1 MFFSISHVKNLYEP
15 TSRLIM
21 SIEVI
26 SILVLFLSFFILL
39 LLKVPVAYSIG
50 ISTTISLLLNIDRLP
65 GLTTIA
71 QRMTTGIDSFAL
83 LAIPFFV
90 LAGEI
95 MKRGGIANRLINF
108 AKSLVS
114 SLPGGLAYVNILAS
128 MLFGAISGSALAATS
143 AIGSIM
149 TDRMEEEGLPRAFSA
164 SVNITSSTTGLLIPP
179 SNILIVFALAS
190 GGSAS
195 VAALFIA
202 GYLPGILLGLALMG
216 YVAFVA
222 VKRDFVKGT
231 RASFKEVWGYFSK
244 AFFSLLLLV
253 VVVGGIV
260 AGIFTATEASVIAV
274 LYAAVLALIY
284 GDVSTKGF
292 PDILLTSAKTTAV
305 VMFLIC
311 TSMAM
316 SWLFSFES
324 IPELMSN
331 FLLSQFSNKFAI
343 FLVINIVLLLVG
355 TFMDMTPAVLIFTPI
370 FLPVVV
376 ALGMEPVHFGIVMVL
391 NLCIGLCTPPVG
403 TILFVGSG
411 IANIS
416 VTQVIKPLIP
426 FLIIMVIVLLLVTYI
441 PEISMI
447 LPRLFHL

>member
-1 MFFSISHVKNLYEP
+1 
-15 TSRLIM
+15 M
-21 SIEVI
+21 SIEII
-26 SILVLFLSFFILL
+26 SIIVLFVSFFVFLM
-39 LLKVPVAYSIG
+39 LKVPVAYSIG
-50 ISTTISLLLNIDRLP
+50 ISTTISLLLNIDNLP
-65 GLTTIA
+65 GITTIA

-108 AKSLVS
+108 AKSMVA
-114 SLPGGLAYVNILAS
+114 SLPGGLAYVNVLGS
-128 MLFGAISGSALAATS
+128 MLFGAISGSAIAATS

-149 TDRMEEEGLPRAFSA
+149 TDRMEEEGYPREFSA

-179 SNILIVFALAS
+179 SNILIVYALAS
-190 GGSAS
+190 GGTAS

-202 GYLPGILLGLALMG
+202 GYFPGILLGVAIMA
-216 YVAFVA
+216 YIAFVA
-222 VKRDFVKGT
+222 ITRKLAKGSRVPLSLIWT
-231 RASFKEVWGYFSK
+231 YFRK

-253 VVVGGIV
+253 IVVGGIV
-260 AGIFTATEASVIAV
+260 AGIFTATEASAIAV
-274 LYAAVLALIY
+274 LYAAILALIY
-284 GDVSTKGF
+284 GNISVKDF
-292 PDILLTSAKTTAV
+292 PSILLTSAKTTAV

-316 SWLFSFES
+316 SWLFSFEG
-324 IPELMSN
+324 IPELISG
-331 FLLSQFSNKFAI
+331 FLLEQFSNKIVI
-343 FLVINIVLLLVG
+343 FLVINLVLLIIG

-376 ALGMEPVHFGIVMVL
+376 ALGMDPVHFGIVLVL

-411 IANIS
+411 IANVS
-416 VTQVIKPLIP
+416 VSQVIRPLIP
-426 FLIIMVIVLLLVTYI
+426 FLVIMVAVLLLITYI
-441 PEISMI
+441 PAISMY
-447 LPRLFHL
+447 LPGLFEL

>member
-1 MFFSISHVKNLYEP
+1 
-15 TSRLIM
+15 M

-26 SILVLFLSFFILL
+26 SILVLFVSFFALL
-39 LLKVPVAYSIG
+39 ILKVPVAYSIG
-50 ISTTISLLLNIDRLP
+50 ISTTLSLLLNIDKMP
-65 GLTTIA
+65 GITTIA
-71 QRMTTGIDSFAL
+71 QRMITGLDSFAL

-108 AKSLVS
+108 AKSLVA
-114 SLPGGLAYVNILAS
+114 SLPGGLAYVNVLAA
-128 MLFGAISGSALAATS
+128 MLFGAISGSAVAAAS

-149 TDRMEEEGLPRAFSA
+149 TDRMEDEGYPREFSA

-179 SNILIVFALAS
+179 SNILIVYALAS
-190 GGSAS
+190 GGAAS

-202 GYLPGILLGLALMG
+202 GYLPGILLGLGLIG

-222 VKRDFVKGT
+222 VTKGFAKGKRAPISEIWT
-231 RASFKEVWGYFSK
+231 YFRK

-260 AGIFTATEASVIAV
+260 KGIFTATEASAIAV
-274 LYAAVLALIY
+274 LYAAILALIY
-284 GDVSTKGF
+284 GDIKTKDF
-292 PDILLTSAKTTAV
+292 ASILLTSAKTTSV
-305 VMFLIC
+305 VLFLIC

-324 IPELMSN
+324 IPELMSK
-331 FLLSQFSNKFAI
+331 FLLGNFNNPIII
-343 FLVINIVLLLVG
+343 FLIINIILLVVG

-370 FLPVVV
+370 FLPIVTS
-376 ALGMEPVHFGIVMVL
+376 LGMDPVHFGIIMVL

-411 IANIS
+411 IANVS
-416 VTQVIKPLIP
+416 VSKVIKPLLP
-426 FLIIMVIVLLLVTYI
+426 FLAIMVLVLLMVIFI
-441 PEISMI
+441 PEISMF
-447 LPRLFHL
+447 LPAMFGL

>member
-1 MFFSISHVKNLYEP
+1 
-15 TSRLIM
+15 M
-21 SIEVI
+21 SIEVL
-26 SILVLFLSFFILL
+26 SILVLFVSFFALL
-39 LLKVPVAYSIG
+39 MLKVPVAYSIG
-50 ISTTISLLLNIDRLP
+50 ISTTLSLLLNIDRLP

-108 AKSLVS
+108 AKSLVA
-114 SLPGGLAYVNILAS
+114 SLPGGLAYVNVLAS
-128 MLFGAISGSALAATS
+128 MLFGAISGSAIAATS

-149 TDRMEEEGLPRAFSA
+149 TDRMEEEGYPREFSA

-179 SNILIVFALAS
+179 SNILIVYALAS
-190 GGSAS
+190 GGTAS

-202 GYLPGILLGLALMG
+202 GYLPGILLGVALMG
-216 YVAFVA
+216 YIAYVAI
-222 VKRDFVKGT
+222 KRKFKKGE
-231 RASFKEVWGYFSK
+231 RAPLSQIWSHFRK
-244 AFFSLLLLV
+244 AFFSLLLLFI
-253 VVVGGIV
+253 VVGGIV
-260 AGIFTATEASVIAV
+260 AGIFTATEASAIAV
-274 LYAAVLALIY
+274 LYAAILALIY
-284 GDVSTKGF
+284 GDMKAKDF
-292 PDILLTSAKTTAV
+292 PDILLTSARTTAV

-324 IPELMSN
+324 IPELMSG
-331 FLLSQFSNKFAI
+331 FLLEQFSNKFVI
-343 FLVINIVLLLVG
+343 FLVINITLLIIG

-376 ALGMEPVHFGIVMVL
+376 ALGMDPVHFGIVLVL

-411 IANIS
+411 IAKVS
-416 VTQVIKPLIP
+416 VTQVIKPLLP
-426 FLIIMVIVLLLVTYI
+426 FLAIMISVLMLISYI
-441 PEISMI
+441 PEISMF
-447 LPRLFHL
+447 LPRLFGL

>member
-1 MFFSISHVKNLYEP
+1 
-15 TSRLIM
+15 M

-26 SILVLFLSFFILL
+26 SILVLFISFFILL
-39 LLKVPVAYSIG
+39 MLKVPVAYSIG
-50 ISTTISLLLNIDRLP
+50 ISTTISLLLNIDNLP
-65 GLTTIA
+65 GITTIA
-71 QRMTTGIDSFAL
+71 QRMITGLDSFAL

-108 AKSLVS
+108 AKSLVA
-114 SLPGGLAYVNILAS
+114 SLPGGLAYVNVLAA
-128 MLFGAISGSALAATS
+128 MLFGAISGSAVAAAS

-149 TDRMEEEGLPRAFSA
+149 TDRMEKEGYPREFSA

-179 SNILIVFALAS
+179 SNVLIVYALAS
-190 GGSAS
+190 GGAAS

-202 GYLPGILLGLALMG
+202 GYIPGILLGLGLIG
-216 YVAFVA
+216 YIVFVA
-222 VKRDFVKGT
+222 LTKGFSKGE
-231 RASFKEVWGYFSK
+231 RAPISEIWTHFRK

-253 VVVGGIV
+253 IVVGGIV
-260 AGIFTATEASVIAV
+260 AGIFTATEASAIAV

-284 GDVSTKGF
+284 GDVSTKDF
-292 PDILLTSAKTTAV
+292 PSILLTSAKTTAV

-324 IPELMSN
+324 IPELMSG
-331 FLLSQFSNKFAI
+331 FLLEKFSNPIVI
-343 FLVINIVLLLVG
+343 FLIINIILLIVG
-355 TFMDMTPAVLIFTPI
+355 TFMDMTPAILIFTPI
-370 FLPVVV
+370 FLPVVTE
-376 ALGMEPVHFGIVMVL
+376 LGMHPVHFGIVMVL

-411 IANIS
+411 IANVS
-416 VTQVIKPLIP
+416 VSKVIKPLLP
-426 FLIIMVIVLLLVTYI
+426 FLVIMVIVLLLVVYI
-441 PEISMI
+441 PAISMV
-447 LPRLFHL
+447 LPKLFGL

>member
-1 MFFSISHVKNLYEP
+1 
-15 TSRLIM
+15 M

-26 SILVLFLSFFILL
+26 SIIILFASFFTLL
-39 LLKVPVAYSIG
+39 MLKVPVAYSIG
-50 ISTTISLLLNIDRLP
+50 ISTTISLLINIDNLP
-65 GLTTIA
+65 GITTIA

-83 LAIPFFV
+83 LAIPFFI

-108 AKSLVS
+108 AKSLVA
-114 SLPGGLAYVNILAS
+114 SLPGGLAYVNVLAS
-128 MLFGAISGSALAATS
+128 MLFGAISGSAIAATS

-149 TDRMEEEGLPRAFSA
+149 TDRMEEEGYPREFSA

-179 SNILIVFALAS
+179 SNILIVYALAS
-190 GGSAS
+190 GGTAS

-202 GYLPGILLGLALMG
+202 GYLPGILLGVAIMA
-216 YVAFVA
+216 YIAFVA
-222 VKRDFVKGT
+222 ITQKFAKGS
-231 RASFKEVWGYFSK
+231 RAPISLIWKYFRK

-253 VVVGGIV
+253 IVVGGIV
-260 AGIFTATEASVIAV
+260 AGIFTATEASAIAV
-274 LYAAVLALIY
+274 LYAGILALIY
-284 GDVSTKGF
+284 GDISIKDF
-292 PDILLTSAKTTAV
+292 PEILLTSAKTTAV

-316 SWLFSFES
+316 SWLFSFEG
-324 IPELMSN
+324 IPELISS
-331 FLLSQFSNKFAI
+331 FLLEQFNNKIVI
-343 FLVINIVLLLVG
+343 FLVINLVLLIIG

-376 ALGMEPVHFGIVMVL
+376 ALGMDPVHFGIVLVL

-411 IANIS
+411 VANVS
-416 VTQVIKPLIP
+416 VSQVVKPLIP
-426 FLIIMVIVLLLVTYI
+426 FLLIMVLVLLIITYI
-441 PEISMI
+441 PQISMW
-447 LPRLFHL
+447 LPSLFDL

>member
-1 MFFSISHVKNLYEP
+1 
-15 TSRLIM
+15 M

-50 ISTTISLLLNIDRLP
+50 ISTTVSLLLNIDKLP
-65 GLTTIA
+65 GITTIA

-108 AKSLVS
+108 AKSLVA

-149 TDRMEEEGLPRAFSA
+149 TDRMEKEGLPRAFSA
-164 SVNITSSTTGLLIPP
+164 SVNITASTTGLLIPP

-202 GYLPGILLGLALMG
+202 GYLPGVLLGLALMG

-222 VKRDFVKGT
+222 IKRDFIKGT
-231 RASFKEVWGYFSK
+231 RASLSEVLGYFSK
-244 AFFSLLLLV
+244 AIFSLLLLV

-284 GDVSTKGF
+284 GEVGVKDF

-316 SWLFSFES
+316 SWLFSFEG

-331 FLLSQFSNKFAI
+331 FLLGQFSNKFAI

-416 VTQVIKPLIP
+416 VTQVVKPLIP

-441 PEISMI
+441 PEISML
-447 LPRLFHL
+447 LPRLFDL

>member
-1 MFFSISHVKNLYEP
+1 
-15 TSRLIM
+15 M
-21 SIEVI
+21 SIEII
-26 SILVLFLSFFILL
+26 SILVLFISFFTLL
-39 LLKVPVAYSIG
+39 MLKVPVAYSIG
-50 ISTTISLLLNIDRLP
+50 ISTTLSLLLNIDKMP

-108 AKSLVS
+108 AKSLVA
-114 SLPGGLAYVNILAS
+114 SLPGGLAYVNVLAA
-128 MLFGAISGSALAATS
+128 MLFGAISGSAVAAAS

-149 TDRMEEEGLPRAFSA
+149 TDRMEGEGYPREFSA
-164 SVNITSSTTGLLIPP
+164 SVNITASTTGLLIPP
-179 SNILIVFALAS
+179 SNVLIVYALAS
-190 GGSAS
+190 GGTAS

-202 GYLPGILLGLALMG
+202 GYLPGILLGLAIMG

-222 VKRDFVKGT
+222 ISRNFVKGE
-231 RASFKEVWGYFSK
+231 RAAISEIWTHFRK

-253 VVVGGIV
+253 IVVGGIV
-260 AGIFTATEASVIAV
+260 AGVFTATEASAIAV

-284 GDVSTKGF
+284 GDVSLKDF
-292 PDILLTSAKTTAV
+292 SNILLVSAKTTAV

-316 SWLFSFES
+316 SWLFSFEG
-324 IPELMSN
+324 IPELMST
-331 FLLSQFSNKFAI
+331 FLLEKFSNKIVI
-343 FLVINIVLLLVG
+343 FLIINIILLVVG
-355 TFMDMTPAVLIFTPI
+355 TFMDMTPAILIFTPI
-370 FLPVVV
+370 FLPVVT
-376 ALGMEPVHFGIVMVL
+376 ALGMHPVHFGIVMVL

-416 VTQVIKPLIP
+416 VSKVIKPLLP
-426 FLIIMVIVLLLVTYI
+426 FLAIMIIVLMLVVYI
-441 PEISMI
+441 PEISML
-447 LPRLFHL
+447 LPNLFNL

>member
-1 MFFSISHVKNLYEP
+1 
-15 TSRLIM
+15 M

-26 SILVLFLSFFILL
+26 SIIVLFASFFTLL
-39 LLKVPVAYSIG
+39 MLKVPVAYSIG
-50 ISTTISLLLNIDRLP
+50 ISTTISLLLNIDKMP

-108 AKSLVS
+108 AKSLVA
-114 SLPGGLAYVNILAS
+114 SLPGGLAYVNVLAS
-128 MLFGAISGSALAATS
+128 MLFGAISGSAIAATS

-149 TDRMEEEGLPRAFSA
+149 TDRMEEEGYPREFCA

-179 SNILIVFALAS
+179 SNILIVYALAS
-190 GGSAS
+190 GGAAS

-202 GYLPGILLGLALMG
+202 GYLPGILLGIAIMG
-216 YVAFVA
+216 YIAFVA
-222 VKRDFVKGT
+222 ITRKFAKGSRVPLSLIWT
-231 RASFKEVWGYFSK
+231 YFRK

-253 VVVGGIV
+253 IVVGGIV
-260 AGIFTATEASVIAV
+260 AGIFTATEASAIAV
-274 LYAAVLALIY
+274 LYAAVLALVY
-284 GDVSTKGF
+284 GDITTKDF

-316 SWLFSFES
+316 SWLFSFEG
-324 IPELMSN
+324 IPELISG
-331 FLLSQFSNKFAI
+331 FLLEQFSNKIVI
-343 FLVINIVLLLVG
+343 FLVINLVLLIIG

-376 ALGMEPVHFGIVMVL
+376 ALGMHPVHFGIVLVL

-411 IANIS
+411 IANVS
-416 VTQVIKPLIP
+416 VSQVVKPLLP
-426 FLIIMVIVLLLVTYI
+426 FLLIMVLVLLLITYI
-441 PEISMI
+441 PEISMY
-447 LPRLFHL
+447 LPRLFDL

>member
-1 MFFSISHVKNLYEP
+1 
-15 TSRLIM
+15 M

-26 SILVLFLSFFILL
+26 SIIVLFATFFTLL
-39 LLKVPVAYSIG
+39 MLKVPVAYSIG
-50 ISTTISLLLNIDRLP
+50 ISTTISLLLNIDNLP
-65 GLTTIA
+65 GITTIA

-108 AKSLVS
+108 AKSLVA
-114 SLPGGLAYVNILAS
+114 SLPGGLAYVNVLAS
-128 MLFGAISGSALAATS
+128 MLFGAISGSAIAATS

-149 TDRMEEEGLPRAFSA
+149 TDRMEEEGYPRAFSA

-179 SNILIVFALAS
+179 SNILIVYALAS
-190 GGSAS
+190 GGTAS

-202 GYLPGILLGLALMG
+202 GYLPGILLGVAIMA
-216 YVAFVA
+216 YIAFVA
-222 VKRDFVKGT
+222 ITRKFAKGS
-231 RASFKEVWGYFSK
+231 RAPLSLIWTYFRK

-253 VVVGGIV
+253 IVVGGIV
-260 AGIFTATEASVIAV
+260 AGIFTATEASAIAV

-284 GDVSTKGF
+284 GDVIAKDF

-316 SWLFSFES
+316 SWLFSFEG
-324 IPELMSN
+324 IPELISG
-331 FLLSQFSNKFAI
+331 FLLEQFSNKIVI
-343 FLVINIVLLLVG
+343 FLVINLVLLIIG

-376 ALGMEPVHFGIVMVL
+376 ALGMDPVHFGIVLVL

-411 IANIS
+411 IANVS
-416 VTQVIKPLIP
+416 VSQVVKPLLP
-426 FLIIMVIVLLLVTYI
+426 FLLIMLIVLLLITYI
-441 PEISMI
+441 PEISMY
-447 LPRLFHL
+447 LPRLFDL

>member
-1 MFFSISHVKNLYEP
+1 
-15 TSRLIM
+15 M
-21 SIEVI
+21 SIEII
-26 SILVLFLSFFILL
+26 SIIVLFASFFTLL

-50 ISTTISLLLNIDRLP
+50 ISTTLSLLLNIDKMP

-83 LAIPFFV
+83 LAIPFFI

-108 AKSLVS
+108 AKSLVA
-114 SLPGGLAYVNILAS
+114 SLPGGLAYVNVLAS
-128 MLFGAISGSALAATS
+128 MLFGAISGSALAAAS

-149 TDRMEEEGLPRAFSA
+149 TDRMEKEGYPRTFSA

-179 SNILIVFALAS
+179 SNILIVYALAS
-190 GGSAS
+190 GGTAS

-202 GYLPGILLGLALMG
+202 GYLPGILLGIAIMG
-216 YVAFVA
+216 YIAFIA
-222 VKRDFVKGT
+222 ITKGYAKGKRATLFEIWT
-231 RASFKEVWGYFSK
+231 YFRK

-274 LYAAVLALIY
+274 LYAAILALIY
-284 GDVSTKGF
+284 GDMKMKEF
-292 PDILLTSAKTTAV
+292 PEILLLSAKTTAV

-316 SWLFSFES
+316 SWLFSFEG
-324 IPELMSN
+324 IPEMIST
-331 FLLSQFSNKFAI
+331 FLLEQLNNKFAI
-343 FLVINIVLLLVG
+343 FLAINIILLIIG

-370 FLPVVV
+370 FLPVVTT
-376 ALGMEPVHFGIVMVL
+376 LGMDPVHFGIVIVL

-403 TILFVGSG
+403 TLLFVGSG
-411 IANIS
+411 VAKVS
-416 VTQVIKPLIP
+416 VTNVVKPLLP
-426 FLIIMVIVLLLVTYI
+426 FLAIMIIVLMLISFI
-441 PEISMI
+441 PEISMF
-447 LPRLFHL
+447 LPRLFNL

>member
-1 MFFSISHVKNLYEP
+1 
-15 TSRLIM
+15 M

-26 SILVLFLSFFILL
+26 SIIVLFSSFFILL
-39 LLKVPVAYSIG
+39 MLKVPVAYSIG
-50 ISTTISLLLNIDRLP
+50 ISTTLSLLLNIDKLP

-95 MKRGGIANRLINF
+95 MKQGGIANRLINF
-108 AKSLVS
+108 AKSLVA
-114 SLPGGLAYVNILAS
+114 SLPGGLAYVNVLAS
-128 MLFGAISGSALAATS
+128 MLFGAISGSAIAATS

-149 TDRMEEEGLPRAFSA
+149 TDRMEEEGYPRAFSA

-179 SNILIVFALAS
+179 SNILIVYALAS
-190 GGSAS
+190 GGTAS

-202 GYLPGILLGLALMG
+202 GYLPGVLLGLALIG
-216 YVAFVA
+216 YIVFVA
-222 VKRDFVKGT
+222 IRKKFT
-231 RASFKEVWGYFSK
+231 RGRRATLLEVWNHFRK
-244 AFFSLLLLV
+244 AFFSLLMLV
-253 VVVGGIV
+253 IVVGGIV

-274 LYAAVLALIY
+274 LYAAILALIY
-284 GDVSTKGF
+284 KSVTIKSF
-292 PDILLTSAKTTAV
+292 PNILLNSAKTTAV

-324 IPELMSN
+324 IPALMSN
-331 FLLSQFSNKFAI
+331 FLLEQFSNRFAI
-343 FLVINIVLLLVG
+343 FLVINLTLLIIG

-376 ALGMEPVHFGIVMVL
+376 ALGMDPVHFGIVLVL

-411 IANIS
+411 IAKVS
-416 VTQVIKPLIP
+416 VSQVVRPLLP
-426 FLIIMVIVLLLVTYI
+426 FLLIMVIVLLLITYI
-441 PEISMI
+441 PEISMW
-447 LPRLFHL
+447 LPGAFGL